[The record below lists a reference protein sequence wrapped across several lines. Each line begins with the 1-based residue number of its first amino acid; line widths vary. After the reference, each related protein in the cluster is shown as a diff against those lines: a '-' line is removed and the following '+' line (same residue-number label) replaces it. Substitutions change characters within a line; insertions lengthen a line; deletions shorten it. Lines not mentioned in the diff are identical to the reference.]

1 MSQTS
6 TDHRRRF
13 LQRSIH
19 AILAAIGSILGV
31 IAGGSALS
39 PGLARRRDGWIVA
52 GPLGDLP
59 DDAPLPATLRLERE
73 DGYYRA
79 GDRELVFLTRTR
91 DGGVRALSSTCT
103 HLGCRVAWDA
113 NGRVFRC
120 PCHGGVYDAGGA
132 VIAGPP
138 PRPLA
143 KLPARVEDGRV
154 LVQL

>member
-1 MSQTS
+1 MSPTS
-6 TDHRRRF
+6 PCRRRF

-19 AILAAIGSILGV
+19 AVLAAIGSILAV
-31 IAGGSALS
+31 IVGGSALS
-39 PGLARRRDGWIVA
+39 PGLARRRNGWIVA
-52 GPLGDLP
+52 ARLADLQSGT
-59 DDAPLPATLRLERE
+59 LVPATLRLERE

-79 GDRELVFLTRTR
+79 IDRELVFLTRTE
-91 DGGVRALSSTCT
+91 GGEVRALSSTCT

-113 NGRVFRC
+113 GHRVFRC

-138 PRPLA
+138 PRGLA
-143 KLPARVEDGRV
+143 SLPARVEDGRI